1 MDLDFIKKALSEG
14 DESPSSIRVFA
25 GWAIFFFVLAL
36 TFGFV
41 YIVITDKSLVIAYAG
56 ILSALISTILGM
68 KVWQKGKEEKD
79 AG

>member
-1 MDLDFIKKALSEG
+1 MNFDFIKKALSEG
-14 DESPSSIRVFA
+14 ENYPSSIRLFA
-25 GWAIFFFVLAL
+25 AWAIFFFVLAL

-41 YIVITDKSLVIAYAG
+41 YIVFTDKSLVIAFAG
-56 ILSALISTILGM
+56 ILSALITSILSL